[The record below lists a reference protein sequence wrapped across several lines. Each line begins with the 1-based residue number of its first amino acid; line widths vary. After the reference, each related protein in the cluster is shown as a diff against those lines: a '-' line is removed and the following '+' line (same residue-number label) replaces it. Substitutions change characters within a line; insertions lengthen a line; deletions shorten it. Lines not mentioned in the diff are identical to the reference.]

1 MIAPAGGLSMV
12 TAVVKAA
19 AEAAWPDGKDE
30 EVGGSGTVRKSGRAS
45 AAGRRRGSSGLAI
58 RVAGRLGPAMASP
71 PRSAGPRGG
80 RRRAGRGG
88 APPAHR
94 APRVAGA
101 GGAPRGPARR

>member
-30 EVGGSGTVRKSGRAS
+30 EVGGSGTVGKSGRAS

-58 RVAGRLGPAMASP
+58 RVADRLGPAIAST
-71 PRSAGPRGG
+71 PRSAAPRGG
-80 RRRAGRGG
+80 ARRGGGGGGPPRPGTPGVAGRWE
-88 APPAHR
+88 
-94 APRVAGA
+94 
-101 GGAPRGPARR
+101 